1 MNEKLWEVVP
11 GKDSKTILRSL
22 PIRIK
27 TKKTSSYKNKLYAT
41 SVLILSMLFKNL

>member
-1 MNEKLWEVVP
+1 MNEKLWEVVS

-27 TKKTSSYKNKLYAT
+27 TKKKQVVIKINY
-41 SVLILSMLFKNL
+41 MLPVF